1 MKLIIDEKFDIFAN
15 PLKPLIEEVT
25 DNQGN
30 KVKKVRFTGIYMEAD
45 IKNKNGRRYPLAEI
59 IREVTSYQPMISE
72 KRALGELE
80 HPESASV
87 NLERACHLCEKLYM
101 EGNASVGQSLVLTD
115 LPLGRIVGSLLMA
128 GVKIG
133 TSSRGLGDLVEESE
147 KDPTVKNFQYVCND
161 IIHDPSA
168 PRAFINGVLESKEYV
183 LEGGVICE
191 RTVSGLEKN
200 LSRLPKKDVN
210 GYLANQISKFLDGV
224 AKRK

>member
-1 MKLIIDEKFDIFAN
+1 MKLIIDEKINVFSN
-15 PLKPLIEEVT
+15 PLKLLTEEVT
-25 DNQGN
+25 DDKGN

-45 IKNKNGRRYPLAEI
+45 IKNKNGRKYPLSEI
-59 IREVTSYQPMISE
+59 IREVTQYQPMISE
-72 KRALGELE
+72 HRALGELE

-87 NLERACHLCEKLYM
+87 NLERSCHLCEKLYM
-101 EGNASVGQSLVLTD
+101 EGNLAVGQSLVLTD

-133 TSSRGLGDLVEESE
+133 TSSRGLGDLIEESE

-168 PRAFINGVLESKEYV
+168 PKAFINGVLESKEYV

-191 RTVSGLEKN
+191 RSVAGFERN
-200 LSRLPKKDVN
+200 LSKLPKKDVN
-210 GYLANQISKFLDGV
+210 NYLANQISKFLVDIS
-224 AKRK
+224 KK